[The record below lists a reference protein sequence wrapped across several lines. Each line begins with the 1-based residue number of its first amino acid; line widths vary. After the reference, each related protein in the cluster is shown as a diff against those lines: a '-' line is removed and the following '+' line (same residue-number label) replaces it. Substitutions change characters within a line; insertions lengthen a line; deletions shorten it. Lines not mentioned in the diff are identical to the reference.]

1 MTNPIKPPGSGG
13 PRAVTSSDPKEGVG
27 VERTTPSQ
35 APPAAASAGGV
46 GGANSAN
53 AALVEQLR
61 RGELTA
67 GQVVDAVVTRA
78 LDQARAQGL
87 PASERSN
94 LEDVLRKALASD
106 PTLSG
111 LTRELER

>member
-13 PRAVTSSDPKEGVG
+13 PRAVTPSDPKAGVG
-27 VERTTPSQ
+27 VERTAPSQ
-35 APPAAASAGGV
+35 APSAASSASGV
-46 GGANSAN
+46 GGAN

-67 GQVVDAVVTRA
+67 SQVVDAVVTRA

>member
-13 PRAVTSSDPKEGVG
+13 PRAISPSAPRDGADVQ
-27 VERTTPSQ
+27 RTAPSQ
-35 APPAAASAGGV
+35 APAASASAS
-46 GGANSAN
+46 GARGAD

-67 GQVVDAVVTRA
+67 SQVVDAVVTRA

-87 PASERSN
+87 PASERRN
-94 LEDVLRKALASD
+94 LEDMLRKALAND